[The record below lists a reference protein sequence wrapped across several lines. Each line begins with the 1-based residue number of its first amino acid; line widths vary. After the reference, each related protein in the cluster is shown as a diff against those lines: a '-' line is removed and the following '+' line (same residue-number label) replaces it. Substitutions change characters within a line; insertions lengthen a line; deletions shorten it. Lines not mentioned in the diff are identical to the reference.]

1 MDSFL
6 LIEHSAGAIY
16 DPPMGP
22 PVYTRAVTPF
32 RRPYKTQD
40 GYVSVLVYNDKQW
53 RRFTELAQRPDL
65 AADARFRSQADR
77 SANMPDFC
85 TIVAEILA
93 QRTTAEWLDLLD
105 QAEIPFARL
114 NSTADLSS
122 HPHLAHVGFFQ
133 PLADTPSGKLHSPL
147 QPV

>member
-1 MDSFL
+1 MASFL
-6 LIEHSAGAIY
+6 LIEHIAGATY

-53 RRFTELAQRPDL
+53 RSFTELAQRPDL
-65 AADARFRSQADR
+65 AADARFRRQADP

-85 TIVAEILA
+85 TNVPALLA
-93 QRTTAEWLDLLD
+93 TRTSDEWL
-105 QAEIPFARL
+105 
-114 NSTADLSS
+114 
-122 HPHLAHVGFFQ
+122 
-133 PLADTPSGKLHSPL
+133 
-147 QPV
+147 